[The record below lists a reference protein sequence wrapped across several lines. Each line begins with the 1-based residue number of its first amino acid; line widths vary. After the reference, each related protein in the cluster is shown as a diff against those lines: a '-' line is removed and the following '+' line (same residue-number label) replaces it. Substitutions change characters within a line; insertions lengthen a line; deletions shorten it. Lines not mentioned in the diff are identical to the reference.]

1 MAGQISGGGTVAHAK
16 RMDVFLERPE
26 SQECFSELRIGVK
39 LRLDPAE
46 QTTAGGAVDRLRV
59 CDVAGNFVGWVSA
72 ASLSQGGGG
81 AGSFQAPPY
90 TATVR
95 TVWHCKETKSVNKV
109 QIRVMDSPPEEPQ
122 PGGFPPSLPPFP
134 TPFFFWCMYFAHV
147 QPSTGR
153 LNANLL
159 AADAPK
165 TEEED
170 DEWCLGKEQL
180 QLIGSSSAIRNI
192 LRDERLQAVIRKI
205 DSSSQREQD
214 LEAAMSQDPA
224 FREFCNQVLS
234 VATPEEPAPFCG

>member
-122 PGGFPPSLPPFP
+122 P
-134 TPFFFWCMYFAHV
+134 
-147 QPSTGR
+147 
-153 LNANLL
+153 
-159 AADAPK
+159 DAPK